1 MYLKSANTITNII
14 TAAQQLFITKQYA
27 EVTMAEIAEGAQ
39 LTKGALYHHFA
50 SKEDLYLAMILA
62 DLQEKQRA
70 LEAAAQSEGSCRERL
85 RQLTCIFLSLP
96 ADKQRLMQLVRRD
109 INVFKDPTR
118 RQIIDA
124 YQAALPQ
131 PIEQILQDG
140 IAQKVIRAT
149 DSRLLAWEY
158 VALVEVVLH
167 PYARQKF
174 QSHEEM
180 ANYVVTLFFEGAVNL
195 T

>member
-14 TAAQQLFITKQYA
+14 AAAQQLFITKQYA

-39 LTKGALYHHFA
+39 VTKGALYHHFA
-50 SKEDLYLAMILA
+50 SKEELYLAMILA
-62 DLQEKQRA
+62 DLQEKEQVLA
-70 LEAAAQSEGSCRERL
+70 EVAQSPGTCRERL
-85 RQLTCIFLSLP
+85 HRLTSLFLSLP
-96 ADKQRLMQLVRRD
+96 VDKQRLMQLVRRD
-109 INVFKDPTR
+109 INIFKDPIR

-167 PYARQKF
+167 PYARRKF

-180 ANYVVTLFFEGAVNL
+180 ANYVVTLFFEGVTHL
-195 T
+195 P